1 MARRLFGLG
10 LNVERAL
17 KTNLLLVVDGH
28 VHELAQV
35 VQLAFHVGVQQ
46 RRVPFAS
53 APEHV
58 ALTAQLV
65 GPFHGLLY
73 LRCGEAKSIRVAA
86 GGCSMH
92 VARVDEVLS
101 RTPEQTDAGVFLEL
115 LQFVADRIEL
125 RIGLLEVLAVGTQ
138 VPVMPGVVGNPQ
150 LGGELEER
158 TRPRDR
164 VLSGALAGIPGTIGG
179 SPAEHITTGSPH
191 GVPIDRGEAHVV
203 AHRLAFDHLIRI
215 EVLEGQGILGIRTFV
230 GDPADLGEELLAHVG
245 LEKGR
250 GKLRTDPDDGKR
262 LKLITGRL
270 LRRGLTDT
278 AENGVEHPPPRRIK
292 TRHTGAHRKRDVI
305 NGIWPGLAGGP
316 CRVQAMCVWL
326 PVKNHLPP
334 AVFDQSTHPE
344 TQQTQ
349 GAVHQLMPR

>member
-10 LNVERAL
+10 LNIERAL
-17 KTNLLLVVDGH
+17 KSNLLLVVDGH
-28 VHELAQV
+28 VHELPQV
-35 VQLAFHVGVQQ
+35 VQFALHVCVQQ
-46 RRVPFAS
+46 RRIPFAS
-53 APEHV
+53 APEYV

-65 GPFHGLLY
+65 GPFHGFLH
-73 LRCGEAKSIRVAA
+73 LRCGETERVRVAA

-101 RTPEQTDAGVFLEL
+101 RTPEQTNAGVFLEL

-125 RIGLLEVLAVGTQ
+125 RIGLLEVLAVGAE
-138 VPVMPGVVGNPQ
+138 VAVVPGVVGNTQ
-150 LGGELEER
+150 LGGELEEC
-158 TRPRDR
+158 TSPGNG

-203 AHRLAFDHLIRI
+203 AHRLALDHLIRV
-215 EVLEGQGILGIRTFV
+215 EVLEGQRILGIRTFV

-270 LRRGLTDT
+270 LGTASDREGACALVQRIADDFARYDPRGSSFPEL
-278 AENGVEHPPPRRIK
+278 PPSDCSNKALPRRWNEQDRCI
-292 TRHTGAHRKRDVI
+292 HP
-305 NGIWPGLAGGP
+305 GI
-316 CRVQAMCVWL
+316 R
-326 PVKNHLPP
+326 
-334 AVFDQSTHPE
+334 
-344 TQQTQ
+344 
-349 GAVHQLMPR
+349 